1 MSAEALAVTPARAN
15 RRARLI
21 LGIFL
26 AALISWLALDLS
38 LSDALPRQGGGSVLS
53 LFLEGA
59 LSPAT
64 SYEAAEVPAGT
75 PPLLSKVLEAVWTT
89 LLFAIAGMSLAVVL
103 GLIFGFLGATS
114 WWRDEGSD
122 APLGRGLLQ
131 RLMPVLYAVVRV
143 WIALMRSVHE
153 LLWAILFLVAFG
165 LNNFSAVIAIAIPY
179 GGTLAKVFSEML
191 DECPRESARSLRA
204 IGAGPVQVFL
214 WGLLPRAFADMS
226 AYAFYRFEC
235 AVRSSAVLGF
245 FGYPTIGYY
254 LKLSAEN
261 LHYRE
266 VWTYLYALI
275 ALVLIVELWSS
286 KLRERIVI
294 R

>member
-1 MSAEALAVTPARAN
+1 MSAEAIAAAPPRAN

-21 LGIFL
+21 FGIFL
-26 AALISWLALDLS
+26 AALCSCFALDLS
-38 LSDALPRQGGGSVLS
+38 LADAIPREAGGSILG

-59 LSPAT
+59 LSPAL

-75 PPLLSKVLEAVWTT
+75 PPLLSKVLGAVWTT
-89 LLFAIAGMSLAVVL
+89 LLFAVAGMSLAVVL
-103 GLIFGFLGATS
+103 GLVFGFLGATS
-114 WWRDEGSD
+114 WWSDEGADS
-122 APLGRGLLQ
+122 PLGSGLLK
-131 RLMPVLYAVVRV
+131 RLMPTVYGGVRV
-143 WIALMRSVHE
+143 LIALMRSVHE

-165 LNNFSAVIAIAIPY
+165 LNNFSAVVAIAIPY

-204 IGAGPVQVFL
+204 IGAGPLQVFL
-214 WGLLPRAFADMS
+214 WGLFPRAFADMS

-254 LKLSAEN
+254 LRLSAEN

>member
-1 MSAEALAVTPARAN
+1 MSAEAIAAAPARAN

-21 LGIFL
+21 IGLLF
-26 AALISWLALDLS
+26 AAIISWLALDLS
-38 LSDALPRQGGGSVLS
+38 LSDVIPREGGGSILGR
-53 LFLEGA
+53 FFEGA
-59 LSPAT
+59 LSPAMT
-64 SYEAAEVPAGT
+64 YEAAEVPPGT
-75 PPLLSKVLEAVWTT
+75 PPLLSKVLDAVWTT
-89 LLFAIAGMSLAVVL
+89 LLFAVAGMSLAMVL
-103 GLIFGFLGATS
+103 GLVFGFLGATS

-122 APLGRGLLQ
+122 SPLGSGLLKQ
-131 RLMPVLYAVVRV
+131 IMPAVYGGVRV
-143 WIALMRSVHE
+143 LIALMRSVHE

-165 LNNFSAVIAIAIPY
+165 LNNFSAVVAIAIPY

-204 IGAGPVQVFL
+204 IGAGPLQVFL
-214 WGLLPRAFADMS
+214 WGLFPRALADMS
-226 AYAFYRFEC
+226 AYSFYRFEC

-254 LKLSAEN
+254 LRLSAEH

-275 ALVLIVELWSS
+275 ALVLVVELWSS